1 MASVVKG
8 KVSVLYPT
16 QNGCYVKL
24 LDLAA
29 NRQPKSKYFLLQLP
43 HKNYNAIYSLLLSAA
58 INRLVISIKTPV
70 NPADLNKT
78 YSPEIDYV
86 QVEWK

>member
-8 KVSVLYPT
+8 KVSLLYPT
-16 QNGCYVKL
+16 QNGCYVRL

-29 NRQPKSKYFLLQLP
+29 KRQPKGNLFLLQLS
-43 HKNYNAIYSLLLSAA
+43 HKNYNAIYSLVLSAA
-58 INRLVISIKTPV
+58 INRLVISIQTPV

-78 YSPEIDYV
+78 ISPDIAYV
-86 QVEWK
+86 HVEWK